1 MSIRDPRRGH
11 GDLEQEILDVLVI
24 AGQPLTPAAV
34 RERLPGDLA
43 YNTVTTVLG
52 RLHEKGR
59 VTRDL
64 QGRAYAYLPV
74 QEQAQITA
82 FQMSRLL
89 SDEADRA
96 AVLARFVSTLS
107 PADEAFLV
115 GLLNRDG
122 EDPETADQR

>member
-1 MSIRDPRRGH
+1 MRDPRRGH

-34 RERLPGDLA
+34 RERLQGDLA

-74 QEQAQITA
+74 REQAQITA

-89 SDEADRA
+89 SDEGDRA

-107 PADEAFLV
+107 PADEAYLV
-115 GLLNRDG
+115 ALLNRDG